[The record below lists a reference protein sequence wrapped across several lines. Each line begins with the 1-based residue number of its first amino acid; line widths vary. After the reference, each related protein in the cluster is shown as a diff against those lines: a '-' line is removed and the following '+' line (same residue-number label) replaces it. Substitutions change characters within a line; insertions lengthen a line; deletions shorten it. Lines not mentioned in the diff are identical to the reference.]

1 VRLVSEKCVPV
12 ALNLYHVRAD
22 NGPAGAFF
30 KTVQKQRPAQYQ
42 GLYLVSP
49 EGKVLA
55 SHQAFKSHKT
65 WPQEV
70 LADLTSGLK
79 DFGDVLPRPVQK
91 VNALPYRGVGV
102 RPDGSVTLAVQERL
116 VLVKDLEKEPPSGAL
131 GAIVPDS
138 ITLTAADWA
147 AFAPPQ
153 TEIGTKWTVPQ
164 AVARKFY
171 PLLSVS
177 DTVFR
182 DPQEV
187 TSVEIIGEV
196 RKVADGVA
204 SLGFSGH
211 LAGKHLGTKNEGKL
225 GNQVSAEAQ
234 LLGGVGQYDTKTGQ
248 LGALTLVFDGQW
260 RGWAPY
266 DKTTSRFG
274 AVVEWRKQ

>member
-1 VRLVSEKCVPV
+1 MRLISENCVPV
-12 ALNLYHVRAD
+12 ALNLYQVRED
-22 NGPAGAFF
+22 NGSAGAFF
-30 KTVQKQRPAQYQ
+30 KAVQKQRPAQYQ

-55 SHQAFKSHKT
+55 SHQEFKSDKT
-65 WPQEV
+65 WTREV
-70 LADLTSGLK
+70 LADLTPGLK
-79 DFGDVLPRPVQK
+79 DFRDRPPRQMQK
-91 VNALPYRGVGV
+91 VNALPFRGVGV

-116 VLVKDLEKEPPSGAL
+116 VLVKDLGRAPPSDAL

-147 AFAPPQ
+147 AFAPP
-153 TEIGTKWTVPQ
+153 TREMGMKWVVPE

-182 DPQEV
+182 DPKEV
-187 TSVEIIGEV
+187 TSVEIVGEV
-196 RKVADGVA
+196 RKIVDGVA
-204 SLGFSGH
+204 TLSFTGH
-211 LAGKHLGTKNEGKL
+211 IAGTHHGTKNEAKL
-225 GNQVSAEAQ
+225 GNQISAEAR
-234 LLGGVGQYDTKTGQ
+234 LLGGVGQYDTKAAQ

-274 AVVEWRKQ
+274 AVVEWRK

>member
-1 VRLVSEKCVPV
+1 MRLISEKCVPV
-12 ALNLYHVRAD
+12 ALNLYHIRAD
-22 NGPAGAFF
+22 KGPAGAFF
-30 KTVQKQRPAQYQ
+30 KAVQKQRPAQYQ

-49 EGKVLA
+49 DGKVLA

-70 LADLTSGLK
+70 LTDLTPGLK
-79 DFGDVLPRPVQK
+79 AFADVPPRQKQK

-116 VLVKDLEKEPPSGAL
+116 VLVKDLEKEPPPGVL

-147 AFAPPQ
+147 AFAPPKA
-153 TEIGTKWTVPQ
+153 EVGTKWAVPE

-182 DPQEV
+182 DPKEV
-187 TSVEIIGEV
+187 TSVEITGEV
-196 RKVADGVA
+196 KKVMDGVA
-204 SLGFSGH
+204 TLSFSGH
-211 LAGKHLGTKNEGKL
+211 LAGTHHGTKNEGKL
-225 GNQVSAEAQ
+225 GNQVSAEAK
-234 LLGGVGQYDTKTGQ
+234 LLGGVGRYDTKAAK
-248 LGALTLVFDGQW
+248 LSALTLVFDGQW

-266 DKTTSRFG
+266 DKSTSRFG